1 MKKTL
6 VAVVATFWSGDWS
19 QEEKEVL
26 GIITLEQ
33 LQKLLQEKV
42 PLVIR
47 NPNDGIYEQTY
58 IPSDAL
64 YEVAQTKSTRYSYEY
79 IADYPNQ
86 NWDLT
91 PDGRIR
97 SKAEKYQI
105 LCTKSGNT
113 FGAQNMGFSTLKQA
127 LLKAQKEET
136 K

>member
-1 MKKTL
+1 MKKIF
-6 VAVVATFWSGDWS
+6 VAIVATSWSGDWT

-42 PLVIR
+42 PLVIK

-64 YEVAQTKSTRYSYEY
+64 NEVVQTKSAIYSYEY

-105 LCTKSGNT
+105 LCAKSGNT
-113 FGAQNMGFSTLKQA
+113 FGTQNMGFSTLKQA